1 MFVERDW
8 LKTGN
13 LKIDFQMIL
22 QVFTNSSA
30 LGNHRHASRL
40 QDISWPYAG
49 TLQNLWRIDRS

>member
-13 LKIDFQMIL
+13 LKTDFQMIL
-22 QVFTNSSA
+22 QVSPTLRA
-30 LGNHRHASRL
+30 RRPARRL